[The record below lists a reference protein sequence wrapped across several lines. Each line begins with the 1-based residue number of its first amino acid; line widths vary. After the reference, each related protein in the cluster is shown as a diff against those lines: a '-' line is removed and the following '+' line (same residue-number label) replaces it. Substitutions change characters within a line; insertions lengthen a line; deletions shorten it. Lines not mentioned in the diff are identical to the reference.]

1 MASVV
6 YPPAVLAK
14 LGAWGELAWRRG
26 LRESFAAAV
35 REMDDRLGRDP
46 EAWGDPLWD
55 YRGLRLTFYQRY
67 GPVLVVRYAV
77 HIDGTPV
84 FVRQVLLTPGSP
96 LAEAS
101 G

>member
-1 MASVV
+1 MASGS

-14 LGAWGELAWRRG
+14 LRRWGDVAVRVG
-26 LRESFAAAV
+26 LREPFLAAV
-35 REMDDRLGRDP
+35 RELDARLRSDP

-55 YRGLRLTFYQRY
+55 YRDLRLTFYRRY
-67 GPVLVVRYAV
+67 GPVVIVNYTV

-84 FVRQVLLTPGSP
+84 FVRDVRLTPGSL
-96 LAEAS
+96 LADLL